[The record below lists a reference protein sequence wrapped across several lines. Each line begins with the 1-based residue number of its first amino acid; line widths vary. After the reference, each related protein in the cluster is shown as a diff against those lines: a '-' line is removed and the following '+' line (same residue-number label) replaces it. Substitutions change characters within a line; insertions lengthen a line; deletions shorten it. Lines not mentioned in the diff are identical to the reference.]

1 VSGAFLLTGKGR
13 GHGVGMCQW
22 GAAGWARAGADHRAI
37 LSRYYPGAEITRM
50 Y

>member
-1 VSGAFLLTGKGR
+1 
-13 GHGVGMCQW
+13 MCQW
-22 GAAGWARAGADHRAI
+22 GAAGWARAGADYLSI